1 MTNQRPVSYD
11 PGATYTVRTFD
22 VEYLQAAGQKW
33 LARVYQPEGQGPFP
47 VLLDVHGGAW
57 SGGDRF
63 GDELIDSALA
73 ASGMV
78 VASIDFRIA
87 PEFPY
92 PAQVQDANYAIRWLK
107 AHAGELNGDA
117 AVIGALGRSSGGHTV
132 LLNAMLPRDARYSA
146 IPLPEAPQADAAVD
160 YAMGLWPVLDSYG
173 RYAIAK
179 ESENPRLVEASF
191 GYFLTEEA
199 MREGNPQG
207 VLERGGQEALPP
219 VLVLHGSADTNVP
232 LHLVEQCAGN
242 YRAAGGDFTL
252 EVFPDQPH
260 TFAAE
265 PGPLTDQAVALLRG
279 FIAAQLAS
287 HVPA

>member
-1 MTNQRPVSYD
+1 
-11 PGATYTVRTFD
+11 
-22 VEYLQAAGQKW
+22 
-33 LARVYQPEGQGPFP
+33 
-47 VLLDVHGGAW
+47 
-57 SGGDRF
+57 
-63 GDELIDSALA
+63 
-73 ASGMV
+73 MV

-92 PAQVQDANYAIRWLK
+92 PAQVQDANYATRWLK

-117 AVIGALGRSSGGHTV
+117 SVIGALGRSSGGHTV
-132 LLNAMLPRDARYSA
+132 LLNAMLPAT
-146 IPLPEAPQADAAVD
+146 PGTAPSPSRRRPRPTRRWTTPWAC
-160 YAMGLWPVLDSYG
+160 GPSSTHTG

-199 MREGNPQG
+199 MQEGNPQG
-207 VLERGGQEALPP
+207 VLERGEQKAMPP
-219 VLVLHGSADTNVP
+219 VQVLHGSADTNVP
-232 LHLVEQCAGN
+232 LHLVEQFAGN
-242 YRAAGGDFTL
+242 YRAAGGEFTL

-265 PGPLTDQAVALLRG
+265 PGPLTDQAIALLRG